1 MEYETKMDI
10 IKLSRGYLGVLL
22 MAILFATEIV
32 SAIYPGETQTY
43 PNDMGIDNL
52 VYTIV
57 GNSSPADIEVTLN
70 SSNITIYLPSGA
82 APDNFYLVF
91 LENQTKTV
99 IQTIN
104 TGGGGSSTRYV
115 NRDVIRDVPR
125 NITSIKEVEI
135 LTEVPFETIVEV
147 ENIDYKTKFWILV
160 IGVIILLIIEYI
172 EMLRRKKNDD
182 NVNE

>member
-10 IKLSRGYLGVLL
+10 IELSRGYLGVLL
-22 MAILFATEIV
+22 MAILFATGTV
-32 SAIYPGETQTY
+32 SAIYAGETETY

-52 VYTIV
+52 VYAIIGNTTPVYPVVTI
-57 GNSSPADIEVTLN
+57 N
-70 SSNITIYLPSGA
+70 SSNITIHLPGDSS
-82 APDNFYLVF
+82 PDNFSIIF